1 MADDNN
7 TEKDTE
13 LDAAAIAEQDPATSE
28 VDASAEESAEEN
40 PQAESEA
47 QEGSVDDVQ
56 PEVSEE
62 ALVRSAARA
71 AAEEFDDDDYI
82 DVSAIES
89 ELQVLLP
96 NLTNISETLVDAV
109 ELSTQ
114 NAKKLKSQESTLI
127 AAFKS
132 LNEFKKEQV
141 KFGTIMLVTTGG
153 VIAVALGLF
162 LAAIL
167 SLSSKGEELSALNL
181 ALGKRIVELNVG
193 LTSFEGGGCDT
204 SRYHRR
210 ASSWRRAHT
219 GELL

>member
-28 VDASAEESAEEN
+28 VDASAEGKAEGNAEKNSEENSEAESA
-40 PQAESEA
+40 AEK
-47 QEGSVDDVQ
+47 GSADDVQ

-114 NAKKLKSQESTLI
+114 NSKKLKSQESTLI

-167 SLSSKGEELSALNL
+167 SLSSKGEELS
-181 ALGKRIVELNVG
+181 
-193 LTSFEGGGCDT
+193 
-204 SRYHRR
+204 
-210 ASSWRRAHT
+210 
-219 GELL
+219 